1 MVRAAHARLIGPSIA
16 RATIASTSGG
26 ALAFAALH
34 DDTDLSAAR
43 FGRTFWHASVVGY
56 DYKYGAAT
64 KLPAGSAERKA
75 ALAETH
81 QRSAERLLH
90 VCRRHGG
97 LYTKLGQFVASLN
110 HILPPQYP
118 EVLAACQDRAPA
130 VSFDKVRPLIESEL
144 GCRVEEAFAHFDPTP
159 IAAASLA
166 QVHLARTADE
176 GLTVA
181 VKVQYPALAR
191 QVAADLR
198 TVRVL
203 VALLGYAFEGH
214 SYDWLLPEFEGSIRA
229 ELDFRLEAANA
240 ARTAAFFAYEPRLHV
255 PVVLSRLSGAR
266 VLTMEYIEGVKVTDA
281 AGLKRLGLKPH
292 RLAPLISDVFS
303 AMIFGHGRR
312 ARADRPLIG
321 LRLPS
326 ECILI
331 ALRSPLMPSD

>member
-1 MVRAAHARLIGPSIA
+1 MLAGRALA

-34 DDTDLSAAR
+34 DDADSSAAR

-56 DYKYGAAT
+56 EYKYGAAT

-130 VSFDKVRPLIESEL
+130 VSFDEVRPLIESEL

-166 QVHLARTADE
+166 QVHRARTADE

-203 VALLGYAFEGH
+203 VGLLGYAFEGH

-229 ELDFRLEAANA
+229 ELDFRLEAAKA

-255 PVVLSRLSGAR
+255 PVVLPRLSGAR

-281 AGLKRLGLKPH
+281 AGLKRLGLKPQ
-292 RLAPLISDVFS
+292 RLASLISDVFS
-303 AMIFGHGRR
+303 AMIFGHGRC
-312 ARADRPLIG
+312 A
-321 LRLPS
+321 
-326 ECILI
+326 LI
-331 ALRSPLMPSD
+331 AL